1 MKKKK
6 PESKPVPMMAQSP
19 TCPNCGHAS
28 EKTDVFCASCEST
41 YQSIISIVLTNSIM
55 IRYAPLHFYN
65 AIALYRLWQI
75 ASRRERVIQKGHII
89 DKWFRQNRQAI
100 QMDNTKRQREFFKVH
115 DMFTDFVMHTA
126 LLSQAEEKL
135 EAMFKILERR

>member
-6 PESKPVPMMAQSP
+6 PESKPVPIAQSP

-28 EKTDVFCASCEST
+28 EKADVFCASCESI
-41 YQSIISIVLTNSIM
+41 YQAIIEILLKRARM
-55 IRYAPLHFYN
+55 IRYAPFYFYD
-65 AIALYRLWQI
+65 AVCLYSMWQV

-89 DKWFRQNRQAI
+89 NKWFGQNRQAI
-100 QMDNTKRQREFFKVH
+100 QMDNTKRQREFIKLH